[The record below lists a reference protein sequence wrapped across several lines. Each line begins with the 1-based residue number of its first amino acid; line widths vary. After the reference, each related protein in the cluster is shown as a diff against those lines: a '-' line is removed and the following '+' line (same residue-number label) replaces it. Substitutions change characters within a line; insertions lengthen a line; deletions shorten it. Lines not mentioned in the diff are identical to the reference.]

1 MSVNAA
7 SPLGEFLRSRRTRLD
22 PASFGF
28 SGRRRTPGL
37 RREEVAQR
45 ANISAAWYTWLEQG
59 RGGAPSAE
67 VLERICSA
75 LMLTDTER
83 EHLFV
88 LGLGRPPEVR
98 YRPVDGVSPRLQRVL
113 DALGASPAIVKT
125 ATWNVVAWNRA
136 AALVLTDYG
145 TLPPDQRNILRFL
158 FCDPTVRSKQHD
170 WESVARFV
178 VGTFRADV
186 ARAGLAT
193 EMGNLVDDLCRISPD
208 FDRMWRENQV
218 LSHSE
223 GENVKRLLHPTLGPI
238 DMEYS
243 LFAVDGRPDLSML
256 VYTPLHAQ
264 TAERILASLRAP
276 VAEGAGT
283 AGDLNIPQC
292 VDRRDEERA

>member
-1 MSVNAA
+1 MLSNAA
-7 SPLGEFLRSRRTRLD
+7 QTLGEFLRSRRTRLD

-45 ANISAAWYTWLEQG
+45 ANISSAWYTWLEQG

-83 EHLFV
+83 EHLFM

-98 YRPVDGVSPRLQRVL
+98 YHAVEGVSPRLQRVL
-113 DALGASPAIVKT
+113 DSFGASPAIVKT

-136 AALVLTDYG
+136 AAIVLTDYSV
-145 TLPPDQRNILRFL
+145 LPPGERNILRFL
-158 FCDPTVRSKQHD
+158 FLNPSVRSKQHD
-170 WESVARFV
+170 WEAVARFV

-186 ARAGLAT
+186 ARAGIAT
-193 EMGNLVDDLCRISPD
+193 EVADLVDDLRRISPE
-208 FDRMWRENQV
+208 FDRIWSENHV
-218 LSHSE
+218 LSHNI
-223 GENVKRLLHPTLGPI
+223 GENVKRLLHPQLGEI
-238 DMEYS
+238 ELEYS

-256 VYTPLHAQ
+256 VYTPLQAEVV
-264 TAERILASLRAP
+264 ERIRGMVGEA
-276 VAEGAGT
+276 VVGEG
-283 AGDLNIPQC
+283 
-292 VDRRDEERA
+292 VV